1 MTVIFKDFDIE
12 ALIEKIIS
20 DSRVKKFLR
29 IVKSNRILV
38 RLTSICLIG
47 LIALSISIVSTGI
60 TVGFEVKYGDKT
72 IATVASA
79 KVYKNA
85 EKIAVQNVN
94 SKSAQEVIETPKF
107 SPVLTVA
114 ENLEEADDVATSII
128 ENTSDI
134 ISAAALVVN
143 GKTVVLADKSQLET
157 VLAER
162 LNAYNVEN
170 AENTNSFVD
179 DVKVEEGYYI
189 KSDIKGISDV
199 EEAVIG
205 LAVKTVSTFSTEK
218 VIKYTTQKV
227 KTDSQSIGYRKVT
240 KAGANGLMR
249 TTKTVES
256 VNGEEVNTTVI
267 ADEVINEP
275 ITEIITIGT
284 GPVTIPAT
292 ETAGVSSK
300 GFICPLKK
308 GTFDLTAGIGDGR
321 KHGGLDLAADKGE
334 AIFAAADGKVIE
346 AKYNGAY
353 GYNVVIDHGNG
364 VTTRYAHASALCVK
378 AGQTVSQG
386 DMIAAV
392 GNTGRSTGNHL
403 HFEIVI
409 NGTRVNPAPY
419 IGLK

>member
-1 MTVIFKDFDIE
+1 M
-12 ALIEKIIS
+12 
-20 DSRVKKFLR
+20 
-29 IVKSNRILV
+29 
-38 RLTSICLIG
+38 
-47 LIALSISIVSTGI
+47 
-60 TVGFEVKYGDKT
+60 
-72 IATVASA
+72 
-79 KVYKNA
+79 
-85 EKIAVQNVN
+85 
-94 SKSAQEVIETPKF
+94 
-107 SPVLTVA
+107 
-114 ENLEEADDVATSII
+114 
-128 ENTSDI
+128 
-134 ISAAALVVN
+134 
-143 GKTVVLADKSQLET
+143 
-157 VLAER
+157 AER

-189 KSDIKGISDV
+189 KSDIKDISAV

-308 GTFDLTAGIGDGR
+308 GTFDYTSRFGGSR
-321 KHGGLDLAADKGE
+321 KHGGVDLGADKGD
-334 AIFAAADGKVIE
+334 AIFAVADGKVIE

-403 HFEIVI
+403 HFEITI